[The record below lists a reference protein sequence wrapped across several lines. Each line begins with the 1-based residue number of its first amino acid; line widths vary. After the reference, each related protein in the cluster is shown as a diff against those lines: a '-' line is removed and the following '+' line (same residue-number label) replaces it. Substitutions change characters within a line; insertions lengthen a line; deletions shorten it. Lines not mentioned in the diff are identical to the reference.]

1 MKIASSQSG
10 LAQNDFAENS
20 ALPQPEQTDIDFF
33 SAQLKEEPQV
43 EKIAAPSGVTNLF
56 NGLANSMQSNE
67 QHRKETVK
75 DLQTAA
81 RSNNLADF
89 SQASSALSDYYIE
102 NLMNAKIVSKGV
114 QSIDKLT
121 NLQ

>member
-1 MKIASSQSG
+1 MKISSSDSG
-10 LAQNDFAENS
+10 LAQNDFSGQS
-20 ALPQPEQTDIDFF
+20 ALLQPEQTDIDFF

-43 EKIAAPSGVTNLF
+43 EKVSAPGNVTNMF
-56 NGLANSMQSNE
+56 KGLADSMHNNDQ
-67 QHRKETVK
+67 QRKETLK
-75 DLQTAA
+75 ELQTAS
-81 RSNNLADF
+81 RSSNMAEFN
-89 SQASSALSDYYIE
+89 QASAALSDYYIE